1 MEVRAF
7 ELQYRT
13 LYRPLGMYAL
23 RITGDIDSAEDVV
36 QESFAQVWESLNR
49 GTEISD
55 LRRYMYTTVRNNA
68 LMAMRGNIDKV
79 SFDESYSDLPLEE
92 AIDTSERD
100 SRLWGVIDKL
110 PDQCRNVFLM
120 SKRDGMTYA
129 QIAEELN
136 LSVRTVE
143 HHISKALERLR
154 DAVKGAA
161 LLHIFLDFLLKIF
174 QFTIGVFR
182 QMCIMYSKTQQLS
195 LFYAGK

>member
-100 SRLWGVIDKL
+100 
-110 PDQCRNVFLM
+110 
-120 SKRDGMTYA
+120 
-129 QIAEELN
+129 
-136 LSVRTVE
+136 
-143 HHISKALERLR
+143 
-154 DAVKGAA
+154 
-161 LLHIFLDFLLKIF
+161 
-174 QFTIGVFR
+174 
-182 QMCIMYSKTQQLS
+182 
-195 LFYAGK
+195 

>member
-68 LMAMRGNIDKV
+68 LMARRGNIDKV

-120 SKRDGMTYA
+120 SKRDGLTYA

-161 LLHIFLDFLLKIF
+161 LRIYFWIF
-174 QFTIGVFR
+174 
-182 QMCIMYSKTQQLS
+182 C
-195 LFYAGK
+195 

>member
-1 MEVRAF
+1 MGKPQPRHRNIRPAPIHVHRRA
-7 ELQYRT
+7 QQ
-13 LYRPLGMYAL
+13 
-23 RITGDIDSAEDVV
+23 RIDGHARQHQQGE
-36 QESFAQVWESLNR
+36 F
-49 GTEISD
+49 
-55 LRRYMYTTVRNNA
+55 RRI
-68 LMAMRGNIDKV
+68 LP
-79 SFDESYSDLPLEE
+79 DLPLEE

-161 LLHIFLDFLLKIF
+161 LRIYFWIFVENFSIYDRGIS
-174 QFTIGVFR
+174 TNVHHV
-182 QMCIMYSKTQQLS
+182 
-195 LFYAGK
+195 

>member
-55 LRRYMYTTVRNNA
+55 LRRYMYTAVRNNA
-68 LMAMRGNIDKV
+68 LMAMRGSINKV

-154 DAVKGAA
+154 DAVKGAD
-161 LLHIFLDFLLKIF
+161 LRIYFWIF
-174 QFTIGVFR
+174 
-182 QMCIMYSKTQQLS
+182 C
-195 LFYAGK
+195 